1 MNKFVSIF
9 TFLIALWT
17 VNLPHLSNGAPIDQ
31 EIAKAYTSSDYG
43 TAVRLLEQQI
53 KEQRGKLSTGERVEA
68 SSLCKDYLLLAHIY
82 AWRLNKPDV
91 ALLKYQEFSEWR
103 KSYKE
108 LSKFPN
114 IGLLYIAE
122 IHEARNDWTK
132 ARENYQY
139 LLGELADFA
148 EKENDDVSI
157 LMSEDLTKFVKYQ
170 IDSLYLKARTEKGR
184 RPLLTRLKLSSQLT
198 HQITPFL
205 VLVLAPEAEYLF
217 SQDKPIDLASR
228 IRQSPSDL
236 SSMILNYA
244 FIIAAAAATVDES
257 SEKAM
262 EAYLAKYPESYY
274 SLQLRYLFYKFY
286 KESGQIKKAEKLV
299 KELEKIGSKRG
310 IELVVGQDKRFSSP
324 EKTWQTYRKALLEGN
339 LDLAMECYVPGEKEH
354 RKVFEALGKER
365 IREIGKEIGNIVKV
379 SSDETMAEYMII
391 RKENGKEYSYG
402 IYFHNID
409 GEWKMQEF

>member
-1 MNKFVSIF
+1 MNKFVSVF
-9 TFLIALWT
+9 TFLVALWV

-31 EIAKAYTSSDYG
+31 EIGEAYTSSDYG
-43 TAVRLLEQQI
+43 TAVRLLERQI
-53 KEQRGKLSTGERVEA
+53 EEHREKLSKGERVE
-68 SSLCKDYLLLAHIY
+68 YLELYKEYFLLAHIY
-82 AWRLNKPDV
+82 TWRLNKPDV

-114 IGLLYIAE
+114 FELLYIAE
-122 IHEARNDWTK
+122 IYEARNDWTK

-139 LLGELADFA
+139 LLSELADFG
-148 EKENDDVSI
+148 EKGNDDVSI

-170 IDSLYLKARTEKGR
+170 IDGLYLKTRAEKGR
-184 RPLLTRLKLSSQLT
+184 RPFLTRLKLSSQLT
-198 HQITPFL
+198 HQITPFFAL
-205 VLVLAPEAEYLF
+205 VLVPAAEYLF
-217 SQDKPIDLASR
+217 SKDKLDDLVSR

-244 FIIAAAAATVDES
+244 FIIAASAATVDES

-299 KELEKIGSKRG
+299 KELEKIASKRG
-310 IELVVGQDKRFSSP
+310 LELIVGPDKRFSSP
-324 EKTWQTYRKALLEGN
+324 EKTWETYKNALVKG
-339 LDLAMECYVPGEKEH
+339 DIDTISECYVPGQ
-354 RKVFEALGKER
+354 RKNREVFALLGKEKM
-365 IREIGKEIGNIVKV
+365 KEIGEKMGNIGKI
-379 SSDETMAEYMII
+379 SATEQEAKYSI
-391 RKENGKEYSYG
+391 RRIEGDKEITYYV
-402 IYFHNID
+402 YFHNLD
-409 GEWKMQEF
+409 GEWKMREF

>member
-1 MNKFVSIF
+1 MNKFVSVF
-9 TFLIALWT
+9 TFLVALWV

-31 EIAKAYTSSDYG
+31 EIGEAYTSSDYG
-43 TAVRLLEQQI
+43 TAVRLLERQI
-53 KEQRGKLSTGERVEA
+53 NEQREKLSKSDKVE
-68 SSLCKDYLLLAHIY
+68 YLKLYKQYFLLAHIY

-103 KSYKE
+103 KSYNE
-108 LSKFPN
+108 LSKVPS
-114 IGLLYIAE
+114 IELLYIAE
-122 IHEARNDWTK
+122 IHEARSDWAK
-132 ARENYQY
+132 AREYYEY
-139 LLGELADFA
+139 LLSELADFG

-157 LMSEDLTKFVKYQ
+157 LMSEELTKFVKYQ
-170 IDSLYLKARTEKGR
+170 IDGLYLKTRTEKGR

-198 HQITPFL
+198 HQITPFF

-217 SQDKPIDLASR
+217 SQDKPVDLVSR

-244 FIIAAAAATVDES
+244 FIIAASAATVDES

-299 KELEKIGSKRG
+299 KELEKIASKRG
-310 IELVVGQDKRFSSP
+310 IEVIVGPDKRFSSP
-324 EKTWQTYRKALLEGN
+324 EKTWHTYRNALREGN
-339 LDLAMECYVPGEKEH
+339 LDLAMECYVPG
-354 RKVFEALGKER
+354 RKGHGKIFDALGKEKMK
-365 IREIGKEIGNIVKV
+365 EIGKSMGDILKVKV
-379 SSDETMAEYMII
+379 GETMAEYMII

-409 GEWKMQEF
+409 GEWKILKF